1 MYWVFFVKKPVWGL
15 WCQNS
20 EARNVSR
27 DPINL
32 DAKKNFSIKYPEG
45 EMKSRNVPRDPIN
58 LDAKKRSVSMKYP
71 EGGFFVY

>member
-1 MYWVFFVKKPVWGL
+1 ML
-15 WCQNS
+15 
-20 EARNVSR
+20 
-27 DPINL
+27 
-32 DAKKNFSIKYPEG
+32 KKNVSIKYPEG